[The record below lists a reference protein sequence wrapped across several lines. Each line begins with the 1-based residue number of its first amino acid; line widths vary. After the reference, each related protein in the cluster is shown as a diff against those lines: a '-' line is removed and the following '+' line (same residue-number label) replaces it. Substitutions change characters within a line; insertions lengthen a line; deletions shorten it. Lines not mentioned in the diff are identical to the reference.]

1 MSPKSQIS
9 AVRSASL
16 ESPGLLG
23 RVRVKPALHPS
34 NDELKDEGE
43 VPLKCPQ
50 LGDSSA
56 GIQGQGMRF
65 PSLSS
70 LSLNPLISYGSTNVN
85 EAV

>member
-1 MSPKSQIS
+1 M
-9 AVRSASL
+9 RM
-16 ESPGLLG
+16 
-23 RVRVKPALHPS
+23 KPSLHPS
-34 NDELKDEGE
+34 DDELKDEGE

-56 GIQGQGMRF
+56 GIQVQGIRF
-65 PSLSS
+65 PSLCS